1 MYHKSMFPD
10 LPVVP
15 EANVHH
21 LLFNRPDQQAWP
33 DYTLYVN
40 ATTGKRWSFRQFVER
55 VRDGATALGADIEQ
69 GGLGI
74 SLEKGEI
81 VGILSENSLDYIALL
96 HSLLAIAVPFAMI
109 SGYSTPFEFKHA
121 VSLSQ
126 ATRIFVSPSLL
137 PLALTSGLPD
147 DRVYLLEGHAEGHL
161 SYEDLVSR
169 ARRNRI
175 PRLPVQHATRDT
187 LAYLVFSS
195 GTSGLP
201 KAVMISHGNLTNSL
215 LQVKV
220 VTEEVNKFQ
229 KPPVWNGPNGMQV
242 LFNVLPIHHTYG
254 LHISCFR
261 VFFSPLTVV
270 LLPKWDVNAFLNAIP
285 KYRATTLYL
294 VPSLVHQLV
303 HRPEFQA
310 ADFSTVQV
318 VHCGAAYLP
327 VSLSEALLS
336 RFAGLERIG
345 EGYGMSESTISIAN
359 KPIPGVL
366 DGRAKNKPGSTG
378 VLLPGIEVKVVREDG
393 TLAAVNEPGELHVR
407 SGCVALGYRN
417 NPKATEETFV
427 NGWLRTGDRIRIDED
442 GVLFFEDRA
451 KDTLKV
457 SGLQVSP
464 VEIEN
469 TLLVHPDKLII
480 DASVAGVSG
489 GRTLDERIPRA
500 WVVLSPEGHKLGAS
514 ATMAK
519 LDVWV
524 RESLSKYKWLRGGIE
539 VVDMIPKSP
548 TGKVLRRQL
557 VEKYEQGQKA
567 IKAKL

>member
-1 MYHKSMFPD
+1 MYYKSMYPD
-10 LPVVP
+10 LPIIP

-21 LLFNRPDQQAWP
+21 LLLNRPEQQDWP

-40 ATTGKRWSFRQFVER
+40 ATTGEQRSFRQFVER
-55 VRDGATALGADIEQ
+55 VRDGATTLGSGIEQ

-74 SLEKGEI
+74 SHENGEV
-81 VGILSENSLDYIALL
+81 VGILSENCLDYIALL
-96 HSLLAIAVPFAMI
+96 HSLLAITVPFAMI
-109 SGYSTPFEFKHA
+109 SGYSTPLEFKHA
-121 VSLSQ
+121 ITISQ
-126 ATRIFVSPSLL
+126 ATRVFVSLSLL
-137 PLALTSGLPD
+137 PLALTSGLPN
-147 DRVYLLEGHAEGHL
+147 DRIYVLEGHVEGRL

-169 ARRNRI
+169 AQHNRI
-175 PRLPVQHATRDT
+175 PRLPIKHATRDT

-220 VTEEVNKFQ
+220 VTEEVNKVQ

-254 LHISCFR
+254 LHVTCFR
-261 VFFSPLTVV
+261 VFFSPLVV
-270 LLPKWDVNAFLNAIP
+270 VVLPKWDVNSYVEAIP
-285 KYRATTLYL
+285 KYRATTIYL

-303 HRPEFQA
+303 HRPQFRN
-310 ADFSTVQV
+310 ADLSTVQT

-336 RFAGLERIG
+336 RFKGIERVG

-359 KPIPGVL
+359 KPVPGVL
-366 DGRAKNKPGSTG
+366 NGRAKNKPGSTG
-378 VLLPGIEVKVVREDG
+378 ILLPGVEARVVREDG

-407 SGCVALGYRN
+407 SGCVALGYHN
-417 NPKATEETFV
+417 NEKATKETFV
-427 NGWLRTGDRIRIDED
+427 DGWLHTGDRIRIDED

-469 TLLVHPDKLII
+469 TLLAHPDKLIN

-500 WVVLSPEGHKLGAS
+500 WVVLSSEGRKLGAS
-514 ATMAK
+514 VAMAK
-519 LDVWV
+519 LDAWV

-539 VVDMIPKSP
+539 VVDEIPKSP

-557 VEKYEQGQKA
+557 VEKYENEHKA
-567 IKAKL
+567 LKAKL

>member
-1 MYHKSMFPD
+1 MFPD

-55 VRDGATALGADIEQ
+55 VRDGATALGTDIEQ

-81 VGILSENSLDYIALL
+81 VGILSENCLDYIALL

-137 PLALTSGLPD
+137 PLALTSDLPH
-147 DRVYLLEGHAEGHL
+147 DRIYMLEGHVEGRL
-161 SYEDLVSR
+161 SYEDLVNR
-169 ARRNRI
+169 ARHNRI
-175 PRLPVQHATRDT
+175 PRLPVKNATRDT

-201 KAVMISHGNLTNSL
+201 KAVMISHGNLTNSF
-215 LQVKV
+215 LQVQV
-220 VTEEVNKFQ
+220 VAEEVNKFQ
-229 KPPVWNGPNGMQV
+229 KPPVWNGPDGMQV

-270 LLPKWDVNAFLNAIP
+270 LLPKWDVGAFLDAIP
-285 KYRATTLYL
+285 KYRATTIYL

-310 ADFSTVQV
+310 ADLSTVQV

-327 VSLSEALLS
+327 VSLSDALLS
-336 RFAGLERIG
+336 RFTGLERIG

-359 KPIPGVL
+359 KPVPGVL
-366 DGRAKNKPGSTG
+366 NGRAKKQA
-378 VLLPGIEVKVVREDG
+378 R
-393 TLAAVNEPGELHVR
+393 LHR
-407 SGCVALGYRN
+407 R
-417 NPKATEETFV
+417 P
-427 NGWLRTGDRIRIDED
+427 
-442 GVLFFEDRA
+442 
-451 KDTLKV
+451 
-457 SGLQVSP
+457 
-464 VEIEN
+464 
-469 TLLVHPDKLII
+469 
-480 DASVAGVSG
+480 AS
-489 GRTLDERIPRA
+489 
-500 WVVLSPEGHKLGAS
+500 WH
-514 ATMAK
+514 
-519 LDVWV
+519 
-524 RESLSKYKWLRGGIE
+524 
-539 VVDMIPKSP
+539 
-548 TGKVLRRQL
+548 
-557 VEKYEQGQKA
+557 
-567 IKAKL
+567 

>member
-1 MYHKSMFPD
+1 MFPD

-15 EANVHH
+15 EANIHH

-55 VRDGATALGADIEQ
+55 VRDGATVLGTDIEQ

-74 SLEKGEI
+74 TLEKGEI
-81 VGILSENSLDYIALL
+81 VGILSENCLEYIALL

-121 VSLSQ
+121 VSLAQ

-147 DRVYLLEGHAEGHL
+147 DRIYMLEGHIEGRL
-161 SYEDLVSR
+161 SYEDLVNR
-169 ARRNRI
+169 ARRNRM
-175 PRLPVQHATRDT
+175 PRLPVKHATRDT

-201 KAVMISHGNLTNSL
+201 KAVMISHGNLTNSF

-220 VTEEVNKFQ
+220 VTQEVNKFQ
-229 KPPVWNGPNGMQV
+229 EPPVWNGPNGMQV

-261 VFFSPLTVV
+261 AFFSPLTVV
-270 LLPKWDVNAFLNAIP
+270 LLPKWEVNAFLNAIP

-303 HRPEFQA
+303 HRPEFQV
-310 ADFSTVQV
+310 ADLSTVQV

-327 VSLSEALLS
+327 VSLSETLLS
-336 RFAGLERIG
+336 RFTGLNRIS

-359 KPIPGVL
+359 KPVPGVL
-366 DGRAKNKPGSTG
+366 NGRAKNKPGSTG
-378 VLLPGIEVKVVREDG
+378 VLLPGVEVKVVREDG

-417 NPKATEETFV
+417 NPKATKETFV

-469 TLLVHPDKLII
+469 TLLVHPDKLIV

-519 LDVWV
+519 LDAWV

-539 VVDMIPKSP
+539 VVDTIPKSP

-557 VEKYEQGQKA
+557 VEKYEHGQRA
-567 IKAKL
+567 IQAKL

>member
-1 MYHKSMFPD
+1 
-10 LPVVP
+10 
-15 EANVHH
+15 
-21 LLFNRPDQQAWP
+21 
-33 DYTLYVN
+33 
-40 ATTGKRWSFRQFVER
+40 
-55 VRDGATALGADIEQ
+55 
-69 GGLGI
+69 
-74 SLEKGEI
+74 
-81 VGILSENSLDYIALL
+81 
-96 HSLLAIAVPFAMI
+96 
-109 SGYSTPFEFKHA
+109 
-121 VSLSQ
+121 
-126 ATRIFVSPSLL
+126 
-137 PLALTSGLPD
+137 
-147 DRVYLLEGHAEGHL
+147 
-161 SYEDLVSR
+161 
-169 ARRNRI
+169 
-175 PRLPVQHATRDT
+175 
-187 LAYLVFSS
+187 
-195 GTSGLP
+195 
-201 KAVMISHGNLTNSL
+201 MISHGNLTNSF

-220 VTEEVNKFQ
+220 VTEEVNKTQ
-229 KPPVWNGPNGMQV
+229 KPPVWNGPDGMQV

-270 LLPKWDVNAFLNAIP
+270 LLPKWDVDAFLSAIP

-336 RFAGLERIG
+336 RFTGLERIG

-366 DGRAKNKPGSTG
+366 NGRAKNKPGSTG

-519 LDVWV
+519 LDAWV

-557 VEKYEQGQKA
+557 VEKYEHGQKA

>member
-21 LLFNRPDQQAWP
+21 LFFNRPEQQAWP

-40 ATTGKRWSFRQFVER
+40 ATTGRRWSFRQFVER
-55 VRDGATALGADIEQ
+55 VRDGATALGTDIDQ

-74 SLEKGEI
+74 SFAKGEI
-81 VGILSENSLDYIALL
+81 VGILSENCLVQDYIALL

-109 SGYSTPFEFKHA
+109 SGFSTPFEFKHA

-147 DRVYLLEGHAEGHL
+147 DRIYLLEGHIEGRL
-161 SYEDLVSR
+161 SYEDLVNR

-175 PRLPVQHATRDT
+175 PRLPIKHATRDT

-201 KAVMISHGNLTNSL
+201 KAVMISHGNLTNSF

-220 VTEEVNKFQ
+220 VTEEVNKTQ
-229 KPPVWNGPNGMQV
+229 KPPVWNGPDGMQV
-242 LFNVLPIHHTYG
+242 LFNVLLYTIRMACTY
-254 LHISCFR
+254 H
-261 VFFSPLTVV
+261 VFG
-270 LLPKWDVNAFLNAIP
+270 
-285 KYRATTLYL
+285 YRATTLYL

-336 RFAGLERIG
+336 RFTGLERIG
-345 EGYGMSESTISIAN
+345 EGELQIFFRLYTLLISRRLWDTISIAN

-366 DGRAKNKPGSTG
+366 NGRAKNKPGSTG

-442 GVLFFEDRA
+442 G
-451 KDTLKV
+451 DTLKV

-480 DASVAGVSG
+480 DASVAGVSAN
-489 GRTLDERIPRA
+489 TRA

-519 LDVWV
+519 LDAWV

-557 VEKYEQGQKA
+557 VEKYEHGQKA

>member
-74 SLEKGEI
+74 SLAKGEI

-147 DRVYLLEGHAEGHL
+147 DRVYLLEGHVEGHL
-161 SYEDLVSR
+161 SYEDLVNR

-442 GVLFFEDRA
+442 G
-451 KDTLKV
+451 DTLKV

-514 ATMAK
+514 STMAK

-557 VEKYEQGQKA
+557 A

>member
-1 MYHKSMFPD
+1 MYYKSMFPD
-10 LPVVP
+10 LPAVP

-21 LLFNRPDQQAWP
+21 LFFNRPDQQAWP

-40 ATTGKRWSFRQFVER
+40 ATTGERWSFRQFVER
-55 VRDGATALGADIEQ
+55 VRDGATALGADVEQ

-96 HSLLAIAVPFAMI
+96 HSLLAISVPFAMI

-137 PLALTSGLPD
+137 PLALSSDIPD
-147 DRVYLLEGHAEGHL
+147 DRIYLLEGHVEGRL
-161 SYEDLVSR
+161 SYEDLVNR
-169 ARRNRI
+169 VRRDRI
-175 PRLPVQHATRDT
+175 PRLPVKHARRDT

-270 LLPKWDVNAFLNAIP
+270 LLPKWDVNAFLQAIP
-285 KYRATTLYL
+285 KYRATSLYL

-303 HRPEFQA
+303 HRPEFHA
-310 ADFSTVQV
+310 ADVSTVQI

-336 RFAGLERIG
+336 RFKGLERIG

-366 DGRAKNKPGSTG
+366 NGRAKNKPGSTG
-378 VLLPGIEVKVVREDG
+378 VLLPGVEVKVVREDG

-407 SGCVALGYRN
+407 SGST
-417 NPKATEETFV
+417 KETFV
-427 NGWLRTGDRIRIDED
+427 DGWLRTGDRIRIDED

-480 DASVAGVSG
+480 DVSVAGVSG

-514 ATMAK
+514 ATVAK
-519 LDVWV
+519 LDAWV

-557 VEKYEQGQKA
+557 VEKYEHGQKQVRA
-567 IKAKL
+567 RL